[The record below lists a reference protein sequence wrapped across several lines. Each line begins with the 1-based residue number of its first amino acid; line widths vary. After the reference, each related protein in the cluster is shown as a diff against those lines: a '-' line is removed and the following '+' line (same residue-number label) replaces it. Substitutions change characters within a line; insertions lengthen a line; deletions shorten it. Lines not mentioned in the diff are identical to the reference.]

1 MTIVPQPLEK
11 PLRRIEIGTGLL
23 CVAAGVWTL
32 AQGAAGVFGSVPSQ
46 EIGSVW
52 GWVLVFGKSL
62 YLLAFGGVLLRSGYV
77 SLIFWVIAAAI
88 LVSLP
93 VTFGLFA

>member
-1 MTIVPQPLEK
+1 MTIVPKPLEK
-11 PLRRIEIGTGLL
+11 ALRRIEIGSGLL
-23 CVAAGVWTL
+23 CAMAGAWTL
-32 AQGAAGVFGSVPSQ
+32 AQGAARVFGSVPSP
-46 EIGSVW
+46 EIGAVW
-52 GWVLVFGKSL
+52 GWVLVFGKSV
-62 YLLAFGGVLLRSGYV
+62 YLLGFGGVLLRSGYV